1 MGVANGTGE
10 SLTANVYSTG
20 VIHSAEITDGG
31 SNYASSPTI
40 VISDTDGVDGE
51 ISAVLGD
58 YYGYEVDIL
67 SEPTGANCTHA
78 GFKVLAGL
86 DLNENRNLDDSE
98 ISDTVFICHQSK
110 LWRATTFLDLNGTI
124 FGEEQTLAPVSYT
137 HLTLPTTV
145 SV

>member
-1 MGVANGTGE
+1 M
-10 SLTANVYSTG
+10 
-20 VIHSAEITDGG
+20 EITDGG
-31 SNYASSPTI
+31 SNHASSPTI

-86 DLNENRNLDDSE
+86 DLNENKTSTIR
-98 ISDTVFICHQSK
+98 ISDTVFICH
-110 LWRATTFLDLNGTI
+110 RANLECHHF
-124 FGEEQTLAPVSYT
+124 S
-137 HLTLPTTV
+137 
-145 SV
+145 